1 MELFKGLKNALVPTV
16 VLWSVIILL
25 VVLVF

>member
-1 MELFKGLKNALVPTV
+1 MDLFKGLKNALVPTF